1 MRNKG
6 YLFISNGSK
15 PTGEERADRSPV
27 RLNFFSIP
35 CVEAAR
41 DMGYDLHMGINRDK
55 PEELT
60 AVGYDVRFYDSH
72 TYRSIFA
79 LRDNWKA
86 YKNTCSYL
94 RKHPE
99 IEVIHCNTPIG
110 GVVGRICG
118 HKFGCKVIYT
128 AHGFHFYKGAPLF
141 NRTVLK
147 WIEKWLAHYTDAIIT
162 INQEDFEAAQKFK
175 LKNGGK
181 VFKVPGVGVST
192 TKYTTIKDKNQIL
205 LELGIPKDSFVC
217 ICMGDIVKRK
227 NYLTAIQSI
236 GKSGNNKVHYLICG
250 RGPEM
255 NILKTVAKSLRV
267 EDQIHFLGFRSD
279 IKDLLAV
286 SDVFLFSSLQEGL
299 PRSTM
304 EAMAAGLPCIV
315 SDIRGNRDLIDE
327 GKGGYL
333 VSPTDAD
340 GFATAI
346 ENLMANPDKAKTMS
360 HWNLNR
366 IKDFDV
372 DIVRKR
378 IKEIYRE
385 LLQ

>member
-1 MRNKG
+1 MSKS
-6 YLFISNGSK
+6 YLFISNSTK
-15 PTGEERADRSPV
+15 PTAEQLADRSPV
-27 RLNFFSIP
+27 RFNFFTIP
-35 CVEAAR
+35 CIEAAC
-41 DMGYDLHMGINRDK
+41 DMGYELNVGVNRDK
-55 PEELT
+55 PEELS

-72 TYRSIFA
+72 TYRNIFA

-86 YKNTCSYL
+86 YRNACSYL

-110 GVVGRICG
+110 GVIGRICG
-118 HKFGCKVIYT
+118 RKFGCKVIYT
-128 AHGFHFYKGAPLF
+128 AHGFHFFKGAPLF
-141 NRTVLK
+141 NRTILK
-147 WIEKWLAHYTDAIIT
+147 WIERWLAHYTDAIIT

-175 LKNGGK
+175 LKSGGR

-192 TKYTTIKDKNQIL
+192 EKFIPTKDKIQIL
-205 LELGIPKDSFVC
+205 QKLGIPNGSYIC

-236 GKSGNNKVHYLICG
+236 SKTRNNTIHYLICG
-250 RGPEM
+250 TGPETDK
-255 NILKTVAKSLRV
+255 LKTAAKSLGI
-267 EDQIHFLGFRSD
+267 ETQIHFIGFRSD

-286 SDVFLFSSLQEGL
+286 SDLFLFSSLQEGL

-315 SDIRGNRDLIDE
+315 SDIRGNRDLIDN

-333 VSPTDAD
+333 ISPADAD
-340 GFATAI
+340 GFARAI
-346 ENLMANPDKAKTMS
+346 ENLIANNNLRASMS
-360 HWNLNR
+360 AYNQR
-366 IKDFDV
+366 KIKDFDV
-372 DIVRKR
+372 DIVRTR

-385 LLQ
+385 LLRN